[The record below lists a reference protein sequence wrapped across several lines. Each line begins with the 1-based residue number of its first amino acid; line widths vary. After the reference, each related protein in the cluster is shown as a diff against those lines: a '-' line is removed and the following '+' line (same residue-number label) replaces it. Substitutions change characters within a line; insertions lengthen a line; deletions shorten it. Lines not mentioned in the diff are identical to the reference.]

1 MKSSRHQFI
10 VAIAVFTYAVAA
22 GSLGC
27 GGEEAPNDPD
37 GDGILASA
45 DVCPSTPETFNG
57 YQDDDGCP
65 DAVPSTDSDGD
76 GIPNNSDSCPN
87 QPETQN
93 GYQDGDGCPDTAP
106 QPTVDSGFTGVW
118 RGPTT
123 LTAPGQNP
131 VVYNGS
137 ISLVASGQT
146 LTASAFCPDG
156 TGSMTMTGSGRAL
169 QWTGSYTCS
178 YASTACPATTLVYT
192 SASFTLNSASSMTLS
207 ATGVL
212 GGCGQSFNV
221 AVTMN
226 GGR

>member
-1 MKSSRHQFI
+1 MNNTTKCFI
-10 VAIAVFTYAVAA
+10 VAMGCFIVALA
-22 GSLGC
+22 GC
-27 GGEEAPNDPD
+27 GGGGPDSPVDAD
-37 GDGILASA
+37 GDGIPASSDA
-45 DVCPSTPETFNG
+45 CPLSSETFNG

-65 DAVPSTDSDGD
+65 DTVTGDSDSD
-76 GIPNNSDSCPN
+76 GIPNSSDQCPAD
-87 QPETQN
+87 PETQN
-93 GYQDGDGCPDTAP
+93 GYQDSDGCPDTAP
-106 QPTVDSGFTGVW
+106 PPPPSVDSGFTGVW

-169 QWTGSYTCS
+169 QWSGSYTCA
-178 YASTACPATTLVYT
+178 YASTACAATTLTYT
-192 SASFTLNSASSMTLS
+192 SATFTLNSASSMTLS
-207 ATGVL
+207 AAGVL
-212 GGCGQSFNV
+212 AGCGQSFNV
-221 AVTMN
+221 ATTMN